1 MKKIAIFVEGETES
15 DFIKRLLVEIIGEH
29 NITITT
35 NKMVGGNNKSGI
47 PRTINLRF
55 QSEINQADFQAI
67 IYISGHHENVD
78 SDIREQRNVL
88 IAQGFSKIIGLKDLR
103 REQEGRRFTL
113 ADLPKVE
120 LGSRITER
128 ISQPIPTKI
137 ITAVMEIETWFLA
150 ETNHYICVD
159 DRLTEE
165 FITSKTTELGFNPYF
180 DDLTQLE
187 EAVESLQAVYKLV
200 GRQYGKKPESRTKT
214 INCLDLDHLRNT
226 VGKKISQVKDLF
238 DNIEEFVS
246 KV

>member
-55 QSEINQADFQAI
+55 QSETNQADFQAI

-88 IAQGFSKIIGLKDLR
+88 IQQGFSKIIGLNDLR
-103 REQEGRRFTL
+103 REQEGRKFTL

-150 ETNHYICVD
+150 ETNHYVCVD

-165 FITSKTTELGFNPYF
+165 FITSKMAELGFNPYF
-180 DDLTQLE
+180 DDLTLRLE
-187 EAVESLQAVYKLV
+187 PKEDLNNLYGLVKKVYS
-200 GRQYGKKPESRTKT
+200 KKETVRIKT

-226 VGKKISQVKDLF
+226 VGQKISQVKDLF

-246 KV
+246 EV

>member
-15 DFIKRLLVEIIGEH
+15 DFIKRILEYIIGEH

-35 NKMVGGNNKSGI
+35 NKMVGGNSKSGI

-55 QSEINQADFQAI
+55 QSAIDKADFQAI

-78 SDIREQRNVL
+78 SDIREQKNVL
-88 IAQGFSKIIGLKDLR
+88 LQQGFSKIIGLKDLR

-128 ISQPIPTKI
+128 ISQPIPTKV

-150 ETNHYICVD
+150 ETNHYVCVD
-159 DRLTEE
+159 DRLTKE
-165 FITSKTTELGFNPYF
+165 FIESNTSELGFNPYF
-180 DDLTQLE
+180 DDLTFRSEPKEDLNKI
-187 EAVESLQAVYKLV
+187 YGLV
-200 GRQYGKKPESRTKT
+200 KKIYSKKETVRIKT
-214 INCLDLDHLRNT
+214 INCLDLEHLRNT
-226 VGKKISQVKDLF
+226 VGQKISQVNDLF
-238 DNIEEFVS
+238 KHIEEFVE
-246 KV
+246 